1 MTIEER
7 AAQAAQYKATGA
19 CNCTQAVIKVF
30 EDKIST
36 DEKELME
43 LTAGFAAG
51 MGSLES
57 TCGALIGAVMTA
69 GVLTEGKG
77 TPRFSREILQKFS
90 EKSGATICMCAKR
103 GTGTGRDAG
112 GSVRCF
118 EKIIKYRILSVCE
131 IADAFSYIKMKN
143 IMQIS

>member
-69 GVLTEGKG
+69 GVLGRKRNTKIFQRNLAEIFRKKRSYHLQG
-77 TPRFSREILQKFS
+77 TQRR
-90 EKSGATICMCAKR
+90 
-103 GTGTGRDAG
+103 
-112 GSVRCF
+112 
-118 EKIIKYRILSVCE
+118 
-131 IADAFSYIKMKN
+131 
-143 IMQIS
+143 

>member
-7 AAQAAQYKATGA
+7 AAQAAQYKETGA

-43 LTAGFAAG
+43 LTAGFVAG

-90 EKSGATICMCAKR
+90 EKSGATICKELK
-103 GTGTGRDAG
+103 
-112 GSVRCF
+112 VLEP
-118 EKIIKYRILSVCE
+118 EKSSASARNVCE
-131 IADAFSYIKMKN
+131 TRYWHWERRWGICKIYRSDY
-143 IMQIS
+143 

>member
-69 GVLTEGKG
+69 GVQTEGKG

-90 EKSGATICMCAKR
+90 EKSGATICKELKGAETGKVLCEKR

-112 GSVRCF
+112 GSVRYTGQ
-118 EKIIKYRILSVCE
+118 ITE
-131 IADAFSYIKMKN
+131 IYFIQN
-143 IMQIS
+143 

>member
-77 TPRFSREILQKFS
+77 TPRFSRPNAS
-90 EKSGATICMCAKR
+90 SCHT
-103 GTGTGRDAG
+103 
-112 GSVRCF
+112 
-118 EKIIKYRILSVCE
+118 LSVT
-131 IADAFSYIKMKN
+131 I
-143 IMQIS
+143 

>member
-51 MGSLES
+51 
-57 TCGALIGAVMTA
+57 
-69 GVLTEGKG
+69 
-77 TPRFSREILQKFS
+77 
-90 EKSGATICMCAKR
+90 KSGEYLWGTDRCSYDGGCPDGRKR
-103 GTGTGRDAG
+103 NTKIFQRNLAEIFRKKRSYHLQGTQR
-112 GSVRCF
+112 R
-118 EKIIKYRILSVCE
+118 
-131 IADAFSYIKMKN
+131 
-143 IMQIS
+143 

>member
-7 AAQAAQYKATGA
+7 AEYAAELKATGR
-19 CNCTQAVIKVF
+19 CNCTQAVLKAF
-30 EDKIST
+30 EDKLPVNS
-36 DEKELME
+36 EELMK

-51 MGSLES
+51 MGCMES

-90 EKSGATICMCAKR
+90 EKSGATICKELKGA
-103 GTGTGRDAG
+103 GTGKVLCECPEC
-112 GSVRCF
+112 VRNAVLALG
-118 EKIIKYRILSVCE
+118 ETLG
-131 IADAFSYIKMKN
+131 DL
-143 IMQIS
+143 

>member
-43 LTAGFAAG
+43 LTAGFAAD
-51 MGSLES
+51 
-57 TCGALIGAVMTA
+57 
-69 GVLTEGKG
+69 
-77 TPRFSREILQKFS
+77 R
-90 EKSGATICMCAKR
+90 KS
-103 GTGTGRDAG
+103 
-112 GSVRCF
+112 V
-118 EKIIKYRILSVCE
+118 V
-131 IADAFSYIKMKN
+131 
-143 IMQIS
+143 

>member
-1 MTIEER
+1 MQPRLHNIKRQER
-7 AAQAAQYKATGA
+7 ATAR
-19 CNCTQAVIKVF
+19 QAVIKVF

-77 TPRFSREILQKFS
+77 TPRFSREILPEIFRK
-90 EKSGATICMCAKR
+90 KR
-103 GTGTGRDAG
+103 SYHLQGTQR
-112 GSVRCF
+112 R
-118 EKIIKYRILSVCE
+118 
-131 IADAFSYIKMKN
+131 
-143 IMQIS
+143 

>member
-43 LTAGFAAG
+43 LTAG
-51 MGSLES
+51 
-57 TCGALIGAVMTA
+57 
-69 GVLTEGKG
+69 KG

-90 EKSGATICMCAKR
+90 EKSGATICKELKGA
-103 GTGTGRDAG
+103 GTGKVLCECPEC
-112 GSVRCF
+112 VRNAVLALG
-118 EKIIKYRILSVCE
+118 ETLG
-131 IADAFSYIKMKN
+131 DL
-143 IMQIS
+143 

>member
-7 AAQAAQYKATGA
+7 AAQAAQYKETGA

-43 LTAGFAAG
+43 LTAGFVAG

-90 EKSGATICMCAKR
+90 EKSGATICKELKGA
-103 GTGTGRDAG
+103 GTGKVLCECPKC
-112 GSVRCF
+112 VRNAVLALG
-118 EKIIKYRILSVCE
+118 ETLG
-131 IADAFSYIKMKN
+131 DL
-143 IMQIS
+143 

>member
-69 GVLTEGKG
+69 GVLTEGKAHQDF
-77 TPRFSREILQKFS
+77 P
-90 EKSGATICMCAKR
+90 EKSCRNFPKKAELPSARNSK
-103 GTGTGRDAG
+103 
-112 GSVRCF
+112 VLEP
-118 EKIIKYRILSVCE
+118 EKSSASARNVCE
-131 IADAFSYIKMKN
+131 TRYWHWERRWGICKIYRSDY
-143 IMQIS
+143 

>member
-51 MGSLES
+51 
-57 TCGALIGAVMTA
+57 
-69 GVLTEGKG
+69 
-77 TPRFSREILQKFS
+77 
-90 EKSGATICMCAKR
+90 
-103 GTGTGRDAG
+103 
-112 GSVRCF
+112 
-118 EKIIKYRILSVCE
+118 IIRNVFL
-131 IADAFSYIKMKN
+131 
-143 IMQIS
+143 

>member
-30 EDKIST
+30 
-36 DEKELME
+36 DEIFMKELME

-77 TPRFSREILQKFS
+77 TPRFTREILQKFS
-90 EKSGATICMCAKR
+90 EKSGATICKELKGAE
-103 GTGTGRDAG
+103 TGKVLCECPEC
-112 GSVRCF
+112 VRNAVLALG
-118 EKIIKYRILSVCE
+118 ETLG
-131 IADAFSYIKMKN
+131 DL
-143 IMQIS
+143 

>member
-51 MGSLES
+51 MVFLCPSV
-57 TCGALIGAVMTA
+57 LIVQFPPM
-69 GVLTEGKG
+69 
-77 TPRFSREILQKFS
+77 S
-90 EKSGATICMCAKR
+90 E
-103 GTGTGRDAG
+103 
-112 GSVRCF
+112 
-118 EKIIKYRILSVCE
+118 
-131 IADAFSYIKMKN
+131 N
-143 IMQIS
+143 IEQAE

>member
-7 AAQAAQYKATGA
+7 AAQAAQYKAAGA

-69 GVLTEGKG
+69 GGLKTKIFQRNLAEIFRKKRSYHLQG
-77 TPRFSREILQKFS
+77 TQRR
-90 EKSGATICMCAKR
+90 
-103 GTGTGRDAG
+103 
-112 GSVRCF
+112 
-118 EKIIKYRILSVCE
+118 
-131 IADAFSYIKMKN
+131 
-143 IMQIS
+143 

>member
-90 EKSGATICMCAKR
+90 EKAELPSARNSKALKP
-103 GTGTGRDAG
+103 
-112 GSVRCF
+112 
-118 EKIIKYRILSVCE
+118 EKSSASARNVCE
-131 IADAFSYIKMKN
+131 TRYWHWERRWGICKMF
-143 IMQIS
+143 